1 MTPKEQYEARK
12 AERIKKRDEAAANA
26 SFNNHHKTPSE
37 EEAFLL
43 LERAVDAL
51 ESIATSLV
59 HLSSKGV

>member
-12 AERIKKRDEAAANA
+12 AARLKARDEAAARNN
-26 SFNNHHKTPSE
+26 FNEHKTPSD
-37 EEAFLL
+37 EEALL
-43 LERAVDAL
+43 LMERAVDAL